1 MTIKETISEWLGET
15 QGLMIKKYD
24 ELGFRASGNW
34 SKSLENEVTEGNGKY
49 TATIS
54 GANYTYW
61 MEHGRKA
68 GKFPPPNVIREWIK
82 DKGIIAEG
90 ISLNSLAF
98 LIGRKIAEQG
108 TKIRPGIVSDVIT
121 QQRVQDLYDRIGQI
135 FINEVRSDVIKE
147 LKNGNN

>member
-15 QGLMIKKYD
+15 QELMVKKYD

-49 TATIS
+49 TGTIS

-68 GKFPPPNVIREWIK
+68 GKFPPMNAIKQWIK
-82 DKGIIAEG
+82 DKGIIAQG
-90 ISLNSLAF
+90 ISQNSLAF
-98 LIGRKIAEQG
+98 LIARKIANEG
-108 TKIRPGIVSDVIT
+108 TRIRPGIVSDVIT
-121 QQRVQDLYDRIGQI
+121 QARVQDLYERIGQV

-147 LKNGNN
+147 LKS

>member
-15 QGLMIKKYD
+15 QEIMVKKYD
-24 ELGFRASGNW
+24 ELGFRASGDW
-34 SKSLENEVTEGNGKY
+34 AKSLENEVTEGNGKY

-61 MEHGRKA
+61 MEHGRKP
-68 GKFPPPNVIREWIK
+68 GKFPPRNAILKWIN

-90 ISLNSLAF
+90 ISRNSLAF
-98 LIGRKIAEQG
+98 LIARKIANEG
-108 TKIRPGIVSDVIT
+108 TRIRPGIVSDVIT
-121 QQRVQDLYDRIGQI
+121 QARIQELYDKIGQV